1 MITLSSA
8 ENALKSV
15 YLGVVSEQLNTN
27 SNAFLSMINKTD
39 KDVFGKEIIKLAP
52 YGINGGVGAGSE
64 TGSLPTAGGH
74 THLQFKTPLKN
85 LYGTISLSDKAIR
98 ASQNNK
104 GAFVNLLND
113 EMESL
118 IKASS
123 FNLGRMLYGDGT
135 GAVATVAS
143 VSNHI
148 PTFDSVRNFVEG
160 MKIDIY
166 NGSTAVQTGLT
177 ITYVDRANKQLVCD
191 SAFDNSVAQN
201 NVVYA
206 CGSKGNEIT
215 GIKRLFDTTSGNK
228 MLYGVDRTSYPW
240 LYPYINTNGG
250 NSTEISDLMIQNALN
265 SIEEN
270 SGNQVDF
277 IAVSGDVRNAYQA
290 YLSEFRRNID
300 VTTLAGGYKAM
311 TYAGV
316 PIVYERFVDEGTM
329 YLLNTKDFNLHQ
341 LCDWEWIESENG
353 NILIP
358 SATTPTYSATLV
370 KYAELVCDRPS
381 AQGKISNISSSF
393 TSPISSIASS
403 ASTTAT
409 KVSALSDDYKTV
421 NSLS

>member
-15 YLGVVSEQLNTN
+15 YLGVVSEQLNLN
-27 SNAFLSMINKTD
+27 ANAFLGKINKTS

-64 TGSLPTAGGH
+64 TGTLPTASGH
-74 THLQFKTPLKN
+74 NHLQFKTSLKN
-85 LYGTISLSDKAIR
+85 LYGTIALSDKAIR
-98 ASQNNK
+98 ASQSNK

-143 VSNHI
+143 VSSYI

-166 NGSTAVQTGLT
+166 SGSTAVQTGLT
-177 ITYVDRANKQLVCD
+177 ITYVDRANKKLVCD
-191 SAFDNSVAQN
+191 SAFDHSIAQN
-201 NVVYA
+201 DVVYA
-206 CGSKGNEIT
+206 CGSKDSEIT
-215 GIKRLFDTTSGNK
+215 GIKRLFDTSNGNK
-228 MLYGVDRTSYPW
+228 MLYGVDRTDYPW

-250 NSTEISDLMIQNALN
+250 NATEINDLMIQTALN
-265 SIEEN
+265 NIEEA

-277 IAVSGDVRNAYQA
+277 IAVSNDVRQAYQA

-316 PIVYERFVDEGTM
+316 PIVYERFVDDGTM

-341 LCDWEWIESENG
+341 LCDWEWMEGENG
-353 NILIP
+353 SILIP
-358 SATTPTYSATLV
+358 SNTTPTYSATLV
-370 KYAELVCDRPS
+370 KYAELICDRPS
-381 AQGKISNISSSF
+381 AQGKISNIKSSF
-393 TSPISSIASS
+393 TSPISAIA
-403 ASTTAT
+403 TTVET
-409 KVSALSDDYKTV
+409 ISDDYKTV

>member
-1 MITLSSA
+1 MITLSTA

-27 SNAFLSMINKTD
+27 SNAFLGKINKTD

-52 YGINGGVGAGSE
+52 YGINGGIGAGSE
-64 TGSLPTAGGH
+64 TGSLPTASGH
-74 THLQFKTPLKN
+74 THLQFKTALKN

-98 ASQNNK
+98 ASQSNK

-135 GAVATVAS
+135 GLVATVAS

-166 NGSTAVQTGLT
+166 NGSSPVQTGLT
-177 ITYVDRANKQLVCD
+177 ITYVDRANKQLICD

-201 NVVYA
+201 NTVYA
-206 CGSKGNEIT
+206 CGSKDSEIT
-215 GIKRLFDTTSGNK
+215 GIKRLFDTSSTNK
-228 MLYGVDRTSYPW
+228 MLYGVDRTSYQW
-240 LYPYINTNGG
+240 LYPYVNTNGG
-250 NSTEISDLMIQNALN
+250 NKTEINDLMIQQALN

-277 IAVSGDVRNAYQA
+277 IAVSADVRNAYQS

-300 VTTLAGGYKAM
+300 IETLPGGYKAM

-341 LCDWEWIESENG
+341 LCDWEWMEGENG

-358 SATTPTYSATLV
+358 SSTTPTYSATLV
-370 KYAELVCDRPS
+370 KYAELICDRPS
-381 AQGKISNISSSF
+381 AQGKISNIKSSY
-393 TSPISSIASS
+393 TSPIANIS
-403 ASTTAT
+403 T
-409 KVSALSDDYKTV
+409 KVSTLSDDYKTV
-421 NSLS
+421 NNLN